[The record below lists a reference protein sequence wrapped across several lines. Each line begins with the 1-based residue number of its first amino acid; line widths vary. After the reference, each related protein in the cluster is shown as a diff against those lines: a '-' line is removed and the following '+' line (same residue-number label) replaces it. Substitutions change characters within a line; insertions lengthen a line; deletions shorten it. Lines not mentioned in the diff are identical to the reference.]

1 MSAATLSNSFSLADW
16 QLRKKFGPLAM
27 IIGLHIALLYVLS
40 SSSPSH
46 TVQAASQPREVF
58 ATFIQPDRAPAPA
71 PVPEIPKPTPAKP
84 KTVPVVK
91 KAVKPLPKRTE
102 PTPEPVQQEQ
112 IVDTTDPAPAAP
124 AAQSAAPSAAAPSTA
139 PAISTPAPPK
149 TISGVEYVQRPEPHY
164 PPSSKR
170 MREEGKVTLRIL
182 VNEKGRPEKVEIQK
196 SSGFSR
202 LDDAAKQA
210 ALSAVFKPYMEDG
223 RPVSVYAIVPIN
235 FSIQ

>member
-1 MSAATLSNSFSLADW
+1 MSAASLSAPFTLAEW
-16 QLRKKFGPLAM
+16 QAGKKIGPLAT
-27 IIGLHIALLYVLS
+27 IVFLHIALLYVLS
-40 SSSPSH
+40 NGSTSH
-46 TVQAASQPREVF
+46 TAQAANQPREVF
-58 ATFIQPDRAPAPA
+58 ATFIQPEPAPS
-71 PVPEIPKPTPAKP
+71 PVQEVPKPSPPKP

-91 KAVKPLPKRTE
+91 KAPKPLPKR
-102 PTPEPVQQEQ
+102 PEPAREQVQQEQ
-112 IVDTTDPAPAAP
+112 SVDSPAPEP
-124 AAQSAAPSAAAPSTA
+124 APSAPPASTASSSA

-149 TISGVEYVQRPEPHY
+149 TISGVEYIQRPEPQY
-164 PPSSKR
+164 PPISKR

-182 VNEKGRPEKVEIQK
+182 VNERGRPEKVEVQK

-223 RPVSVYAIVPIN
+223 RPVAVYAIVPIN

>member
-1 MSAATLSNSFSLADW
+1 MSAASLSHPFSLTEW
-16 QLRKKFGPLAM
+16 QPGKKIGPLAM
-27 IIGLHIALLYVLS
+27 IIFLHIALLYILSTS
-40 SSSPSH
+40 SSNH

-58 ATFIQPDRAPAPA
+58 ATFIQPEPAPTPAPA
-71 PVPEIPKPTPAKP
+71 QEIPKPSPPKP

-102 PTPEPVQQEQ
+102 PAPEPAQQEQ
-112 IVDTTDPAPAAP
+112 VVDTPVPTPASTS
-124 AAQSAAPSAAAPSTA
+124 SALPSAAAPSAA

-149 TISGVEYVQRPEPHY
+149 TISGVEYIQRPEPHY

-170 MREEGKVTLRIL
+170 MGEEGKVTLRIL

-210 ALSAVFKPYMEDG
+210 AMSAVFKPYMEDG